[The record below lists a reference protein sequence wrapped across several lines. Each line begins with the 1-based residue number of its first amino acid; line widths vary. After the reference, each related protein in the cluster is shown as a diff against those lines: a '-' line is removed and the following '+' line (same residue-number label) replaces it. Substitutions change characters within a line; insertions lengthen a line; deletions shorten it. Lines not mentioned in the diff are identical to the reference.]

1 MVVINLP
8 SNITYSNLYVL
19 SGFPAGTSLIVT
31 NNCSTPAFLVQA
43 TLPPLALSDQYPLL
57 PGQTILVHATSD
69 PVWVRG
75 GTGPFIV
82 QKVTETITPF
92 TGVDLPHDIYTAPNE
107 LYRRI
112 KVDPGQTSFHDG
124 REGRTVYEFSVAS
137 GTSLY
142 IQANV
147 NINTILYDV
156 STVVDAGG
164 IRLTTYAGA
173 SPVGTYNT
181 VVPVFPKNTTTLRSL
196 PYYTPVNTV
205 RTGGTGITG
214 GTAIDIVRVVAA
226 NASSQQTSVGS
237 KQFDQRGVGVGTY
250 YWRLENIS
258 NATSTGVFSSWWAEL
273 VNLGAG

>member
-1 MVVINLP
+1 MQVVSIP
-8 SNITYSNLYVL
+8 SNLTYTNLYTL
-19 SGFPAGTSLIVT
+19 SGFDAGTSLIVT
-31 NNCSTPAFLVQA
+31 NNTSTTAFLVQA
-43 TLPPLALSDQYPLL
+43 SVPPLASSDQYPLQS
-57 PGQTILVHATSD
+57 GQTVLVHATD
-69 PVWVRG
+69 DAVWIRG
-75 GTGPFIV
+75 GTGPVVV
-82 QKVTETITPF
+82 QSLTETVAPF
-92 TGVDLPHDIYTAPNE
+92 QSVDLPHDIYTAPNE

-124 REGRTVYEFSVAS
+124 REARTVHEFSIAT

-156 STVVDAGG
+156 STVVDAGS

-205 RTGGTGITG
+205 RIGGTGTTG

-226 NASSQQTSVGS
+226 SATSQHTSVGS

-258 NATSTGVFSSWWAEL
+258 NGTATGVFSSWWAEI

>member
-1 MVVINLP
+1 MIVLNLP
-8 SNITYSNLYVL
+8 SNITYSNLYTL

-31 NNCSTPAFLVQA
+31 NNTSSPAFIVQA
-43 TLPPLALSDQYPLL
+43 SVPPLASSDQYPLL
-57 PGQTILVHATSD
+57 PGQTVLVHATGD

-92 TGVDLPHDIYTAPNE
+92 MGVDLPHDVYTAPKE

-112 KVDPGQTSFHDG
+112 KVDPGQTSFWEG
-124 REGRTVYEFSVAS
+124 REARSVYEFSIAS
-137 GTSLY
+137 ATSLY

-156 STVVDAGG
+156 STVVDSGA

-181 VVPVFPKNTTTLRSL
+181 VVPVLPKNTTTLRST
-196 PYYTPVNTV
+196 PYYVPVNTI
-205 RTGGTGITG
+205 RIGGTGITG

-226 NASSQQTSVGS
+226 NSTAQQTSVGS
-237 KQFDQRGVGVGTY
+237 KQFDQRGIGVGTY
-250 YWRLENIS
+250 YWRIENIS
-258 NATSTGVFSSWWAEL
+258 NGTATGVFSGWWAEL
-273 VNLGAG
+273 VGLGAG